1 MLEWRLF
8 QLLCLVSFPCS
19 CGTPFSP
26 TALRTGRTSD
36 VITKTTPPG
45 AFDQIQQGSASV
57 WIAVGLER
65 VERGATNE
73 RPRSP
78 LDANPSAPIA
88 VAAPACCLP
97 SRSWQRFHTHDR
109 PPAVVAAASS
119 CAKLPSEWPSL
130 ASATALHQ
138 NRGNYS
144 MPMIAFLL
152 LLQSPRLLLCKTL
165 L

>member
-1 MLEWRLF
+1 VAIVPVA
-8 QLLCLVSFPCS
+8 LLGFFSCS

-26 TALRTGRTSD
+26 TALRIGRTSD

-88 VAAPACCLP
+88 VAAPASCLT

-109 PPAVVAAASS
+109 PPPAATVAA
-119 CAKLPSEWPSL
+119 PSL
-130 ASATALHQ
+130 VP
-138 NRGNYS
+138 N
-144 MPMIAFLL
+144 
-152 LLQSPRLLLCKTL
+152 SPLGGLSS
-165 L
+165 